1 MPAVYIKTYG
11 CTQNQSDTEVMKGLL
26 AQEDFALV
34 DSAKEADCVIVNT
47 CAVKD
52 PAEKKALADIR
63 NAGKPVIVTGCIPQ
77 AEPGRPDL
85 AGFSLVGVRQLAKIV
100 DAVEQTLEGHTVTY
114 LAKEK
119 NPRLNLPKVRKN
131 AHIEIIPINEGCL
144 GACTFCK
151 TKLARGTLMSYEPE
165 AIVRQ
170 FQSALD
176 EGVSEFWLTSQ
187 DTGAFGLDLRTNIV
201 ELLER
206 LCHLPSPHEYRIR
219 LGMCNPDFAVKFL
232 DGLCR
237 VMAHPRMFKFLH
249 LPIQCGSN
257 KVLKDM
263 NRLYTREDVLHVV
276 TTLRAA
282 VPALTLAS
290 DVICGYPTETEEDF
304 EQTVTVCRA
313 IDFDVL
319 NINKFYPR
327 AGTKAAL
334 LKPLPSQVQKARTRR
349 LTALFNAHSNAKWV
363 GRTCTVLFDEPG
375 KPGTTMGRNDSYKPV
390 VVDGV
395 EPLGEFRQVRIAGA
409 TRDYL
414 LGEML

>member
-1 MPAVYIKTYG
+1 MPSVYIKTYG
-11 CTQNQSDTEVMKGLL
+11 CTQNQSDTELMKGLL
-26 AQEDFALV
+26 AQEDFDLV
-34 DSAKEADCVIVNT
+34 ESAADADCVIVNT

-52 PAEKKALADIR
+52 PAEKKALQDIR
-63 NAGKPVIVTGCIPQ
+63 NAGKPVIVAGCIPQ
-77 AEPGRPDL
+77 AEPARPEL
-85 AGFSLVGVRQLAKIV
+85 AGYSLVGVRQLTRIV
-100 DAVEQTLEGHTVTY
+100 DAVEQTLEGHTVRY
-114 LAKEK
+114 LARER
-119 NPRLNLPKVRKN
+119 NARLNLPKIRRN

-151 TKLARGTLMSYEPE
+151 TKLARGTLMSYDPD

-176 EGVSEFWLTSQ
+176 GGVKEFWLTSQ
-187 DTGAFGLDLRTNIV
+187 DTGAFGLDMKTDIV

-206 LCHLPSPHEYRIR
+206 LCGLPSPHEYRIR
-219 LGMCNPDFAVKFL
+219 LGMCNPDFALRFL
-232 DGLCR
+232 DGLAR
-237 VMAHPRMFKFLH
+237 VLNHPRMFKFLH
-249 LPIQCGSN
+249 LPVQSGSN

-263 NRLYTREDVLHVV
+263 NRLYSKEEALHVV
-276 TTLRAA
+276 KILRSR
-282 VPALTLAS
+282 VPDLTLAS

-304 EQTVTVCRA
+304 EETMGLCKD

-334 LKPLPSQVQKARTRR
+334 LKPLPSQVLKARTQR
-349 LTALFNAHSNAKWV
+349 LTKLFNLHSNAKWI
-363 GRTCTVLFDEPG
+363 GRTSTVLFDEPG

-390 VVDGV
+390 VIKGDP
-395 EPLGEFRQVRIAGA
+395 PLGEFAKVMITSA

-414 LGEML
+414 IGAPD